1 MFLVSHHFASTP
13 SDGNSKPSGA
23 PTKDGVPGLG
33 AMCTCDTER
42 GHAVGSLILRKIWGN
57 MQNKSCN
64 HCRLSFKCQFGND
77 WLRFPS
83 SNSVSGFNFTF
94 TCCKD
99 TQRHVSMFSGFV
111 LEKKQVTSNFH
122 RKLKTMMLTHWVMD
136 SGPTSNCA
144 VQCLHPTAEHIPNHS
159 IQRSIR
165 TPCPYAI
172 CLRFVVLVFK
182 YSQKRHTD
190 TRWCQQ
196 ALLQGCSQPSWMW
209 FQRRSARRVS
219 QWKDGKH
226 SDNWICKRHQQND
239 LGLQT

>member
-1 MFLVSHHFASTP
+1 MFLVSHHFASTLRMETLNLREP
-13 SDGNSKPSGA
+13 RPRMECQDWVQCAPVIRKEGMLLAPWFWERYGEICKIRVATIADCLSNVNLAMADGGFP
-23 PTKDGVPGLG
+23 LLIQY
-33 AMCTCDTER
+33 R
-42 GHAVGSLILRKIWGN
+42 GLILPSPVAKTLRDMSQCFQVLFRK
-57 MQNKSCN
+57 
-64 HCRLSFKCQFGND
+64 
-77 WLRFPS
+77 
-83 SNSVSGFNFTF
+83 
-94 TCCKD
+94 
-99 TQRHVSMFSGFV
+99 
-111 LEKKQVTSNFH
+111 KKQVTSNFH

-209 FQRRSARRVS
+209 FQRRSARRAS
-219 QWKDGKH
+219 
-226 SDNWICKRHQQND
+226 
-239 LGLQT
+239 